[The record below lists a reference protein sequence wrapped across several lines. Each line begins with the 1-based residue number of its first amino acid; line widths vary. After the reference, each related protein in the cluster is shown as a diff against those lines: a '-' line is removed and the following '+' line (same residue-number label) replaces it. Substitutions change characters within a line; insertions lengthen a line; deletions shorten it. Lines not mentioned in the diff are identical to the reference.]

1 MLLKIIGSMLVIGGS
16 CVIGFTLSAGYSKRP
31 IQLKILQS
39 LIQML
44 ENEIRFMS
52 SIITDAF
59 ERIGRSSDNP
69 VASFFTTTLEYLEN
83 EECINI
89 AQAWERSI
97 NENISKTALTKEDAE
112 ILISFGKMLGNS
124 DIQGQIK
131 NIGFTLQQLILQQQK
146 AEEAK
151 KKYDTMYKTLGILGG
166 ALAVILLI

>member
-1 MLLKIIGSMLVIGGS
+1 MLLKIIGSVLIIAGS
-16 CVIGFTLSAGYSKRP
+16 SIIGFTLSSTYSKRP
-31 IQLKILQS
+31 VQLKTLQS

-69 VASFFTTTLEYLEN
+69 VALIFTTTLKYLDN
-83 EECINI
+83 EEFTSI
-89 AQAWERSI
+89 AQAWESSV
-97 NENISKTALTKEDAE
+97 NENIGKTALTREDAE
-112 ILISFGKMLGNS
+112 ILVSFGNMLGNS

-131 NIGFTLQQLILQQQK
+131 NITHTLQQLNLQQQK

-166 ALAVILLI
+166 AVAVILLI